1 MNRDEKNEQTRNKII
16 DSALVEFGEKPY
28 AQASLN
34 TVCAAGN
41 ISKGIIYHY
50 FKDKDELYLSC
61 VKECFA
67 SFSQY
72 LQAADFLADSDVSA
86 CLQHYFSVRFAFF
99 EQNPLCFHIFYEARC
114 TPVRHLAKKIAESAA
129 ALDHLHLS
137 FFKTLTGVMPASVK
151 MFC

>member
-1 MNRDEKNEQTRNKII
+1 MNREEKNLQMRNKIMQAAI
-16 DSALVEFGEKPY
+16 QEFGTKTY
-28 AQASLN
+28 AEASI
-34 TVCAAGN
+34 GN
-41 ISKGIIYHY
+41 LCSLHGLSKGIIYHY

-137 FFKTLTGVMPASVK
+137 FLKR
-151 MFC
+151 FCIVFPCAPV